1 MFDLNNTN
9 GFSQDDLVLLNRA
22 MQILV
27 EGGVDE
33 KNASGIINNNWRD
46 ASNTV
51 ESLTGRWGEMKTKIN
66 FLHNGIEWKLAELA
80 DGESW
85 SIAAMVD
92 SDEECDGLWP
102 DDEFLSK
109 MAGVELRSLDAGDD
123 PDHPESILRVV
134 NKEE

>member
-27 EGGVDE
+27 ESGVDE
-33 KNASGIINNNWRD
+33 SNAADIVNNNWD
-46 ASNTV
+46 ETENTV
-51 ESLTGRWGEMKTKIN
+51 ESLTGRWGEMKTKMN
-66 FLHNGIEWKLAELA
+66 FLHNGIEWRLVELA

-85 SIAAMVD
+85 SIAAMVE

-109 MAGVELRSLDAGDD
+109 MAGVELRSFDAGDD